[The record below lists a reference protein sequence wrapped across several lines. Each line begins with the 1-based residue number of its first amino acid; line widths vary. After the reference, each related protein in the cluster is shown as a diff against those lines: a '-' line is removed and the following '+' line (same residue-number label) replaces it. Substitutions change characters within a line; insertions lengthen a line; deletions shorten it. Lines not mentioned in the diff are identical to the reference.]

1 MRIAKGDLVVVKR
14 GVERG
19 NNTMSQ
25 FNLEGQKLDILK
37 LEKGSIGIVLESHER
52 SGWMSKYRVLFET
65 GHAFWLWDEEIER
78 VS

>member
-1 MRIAKGDLVVVKR
+1 MSIVKGDLIIVKR

-37 LEKGSIGIVLESHER
+37 LEKGSTGIVLEAHER
-52 SGWMSKYRVLFET
+52 AGWMSKYKVLFET

>member
-37 LEKGSIGIVLESHER
+37 LEKGSIGIVLEAHER
-52 SGWMSKYRVLFET
+52 SGWMSKYKVLFET
-65 GHAFWLWDEEIER
+65 GQAFWLWDEEIER